1 MCGSNKNLG
10 GWDMNWRAILISL
23 GVLLLLGGG
32 LLAYFEMKEIIPRQL
47 NGSPLIAVGEKTKSL
62 KDIIFETQKYVVMI
76 ETDTGIQGSGFLYN
90 EQGDL
95 ITNAHVVSGVR
106 QVRVKTSDAREL
118 IGDVIGIS
126 TEVDVAVVRVPEL
139 ADSGSLSLV
148 KYEKAGVGDEVLS
161 IGSPLGL
168 QNTVTTGIISGVG
181 RSLQISPYTYSDLYQ
196 ISTPIS
202 HGNSGGPLVET
213 DSGAVLGI
221 NSAGLENSSI
231 GFSIPIVNV
240 LPLIEGWSKEPMTML
255 PGITLN
261 EDTELADEKQRLD
274 QLASYLVKHF
284 YDAINIGDYVYAY
297 SLLGGSWQESTSYVK
312 FRESYIPRRNISI
325 DDEHITING
334 DEATITV
341 VISADERVDGSYK
354 LTKLQISFRVG
365 YDDDQLK
372 ILNSKSKQLQ

>member
-1 MCGSNKNLG
+1 M
-10 GWDMNWRAILISL
+10 LISL
-23 GVLLLLGGG
+23 GILLLLGGG
-32 LLAYFEMKEIIPRQL
+32 FLTYIELKEKIPRQL
-47 NGSPLIAVGEKTKSL
+47 NGSPLIAVGEKPKSL

-76 ETDTGIQGSGFLYN
+76 ETDTGVQGSGFLYN

-106 QVRVKTSDAREL
+106 QVRVKTADAREL
-118 IGDVIGIS
+118 IGEVIGIS

-139 ADSGSLSLV
+139 ANSGNLSLV
-148 KYEKAGVGDEVLS
+148 KYEKASVGDEVLS

-168 QNTVTTGIISGVG
+168 QNTVTTGMISGVG

-202 HGNSGGPLVET
+202 HGNSGGPLVDT
-213 DSGAVLGI
+213 STGYVLGI

-255 PGITLN
+255 PGIALN
-261 EDTELADEKQRLD
+261 EESEIVEETQRLD
-274 QLASYLVKHF
+274 QLASYLVSHF

-297 SLLGGSWQESTSYVK
+297 TLLGSSWQEGTSYVK
-312 FRESYIPRRNISI
+312 FRENYISTRNISI
-325 DDEHITING
+325 DDQHITMG
-334 DEATITV
+334 DDEATITV
-341 VISADERVDGSYK
+341 VISADERVEGSFK
-354 LTKLQISFRVG
+354 LTKQQISFSVG

-372 ILNSKSKQLQ
+372 LLNSKSKLLQ

>member
-1 MCGSNKNLG
+1 MK
-10 GWDMNWRAILISL
+10 WRVILISL
-23 GVLLLLGGG
+23 AVVLLIGGG
-32 LLAYFEMKEIIPRQL
+32 VLAYFQIREIVPRQL
-47 NGSPLIAVGEKTKSL
+47 NGAPLLAVGEKTKSL

-76 ETDTGIQGSGFLYN
+76 ETESGNQGSGFLYN

-106 QVRVKTSDAREL
+106 QVRVKTTDAREL

-139 ADSGSLSLV
+139 ANSGSLSLV
-148 KYEKAGVGDEVLS
+148 KYEKASVGDDVLS

-181 RSLQISPYTYSDLYQ
+181 RSLQISPYTYTDLYQ

-202 HGNSGGPLVET
+202 HGNSGGPLVDT
-213 DSGAVLGI
+213 NTGAVLGI

-255 PGITLN
+255 PDITLSDN
-261 EDTELADEKQRLD
+261 TELVEEKQRLD
-274 QLASYLVKHF
+274 ELASYLVTHF

-297 SLLGGSWQESTSYVK
+297 TLLGDTWQESTSYVK
-312 FRESYIPRRNISI
+312 FRESYISMRNITI
-325 DDEHITING
+325 DDEHITLID
-334 DEATITV
+334 DEATVTV
-341 VISADERVDGSYK
+341 VISADSRIDGSYQLIK
-354 LTKLQISFRVG
+354 QQISFRVG
-365 YDDDQLK
+365 YVDDQLK
-372 ILNSKSKQLQ
+372 LLNSKTKQLQ